1 MDQSFGEYIAEDVE
15 AAAKKLLIEVVKAS
29 ETPRDPSLP
38 PPAPR
43 PVNVPR
49 EDKGIRRS
57 AFGEN
62 SDVKPGD
69 WKCPE

>member
-1 MDQSFGEYIAEDVE
+1 M
-15 AAAKKLLIEVVKAS
+15 EVVKAS